1 MEQSLGGSGVGRA
14 KKVRRR
20 DDDSPDVGDMETDD
34 GGSKV
39 ASFKDK
45 LLGVNS
51 LKQKGIQINEP
62 REEFELKKVG
72 MGITSQGLSEYKES
86 LSGKNKHKAA
96 VVEENQNPNI
106 VVVEGERGGGSLA
119 LKFLY
124 CVLAS
129 SVPPGS
135 SSVKWGKSCD
145 QNHITS
151 RNKENEEVMV
161 STVEL
166 VDDISK
172 KIDSFVGLIK
182 DNINDSKERTLL
194 T

>member
-1 MEQSLGGSGVGRA
+1 
-14 KKVRRR
+14 
-20 DDDSPDVGDMETDD
+20 
-34 GGSKV
+34 
-39 ASFKDK
+39 
-45 LLGVNS
+45 
-51 LKQKGIQINEP
+51 
-62 REEFELKKVG
+62 
-72 MGITSQGLSEYKES
+72 MGITFQGLSEYKES

-145 QNHITS
+145 QNHITL

-161 STVEL
+161 LTVEL

-172 KIDSFVGLIK
+172 KID
-182 DNINDSKERTLL
+182 
-194 T
+194 

>member
-1 MEQSLGGSGVGRA
+1 
-14 KKVRRR
+14 
-20 DDDSPDVGDMETDD
+20 
-34 GGSKV
+34 
-39 ASFKDK
+39 
-45 LLGVNS
+45 
-51 LKQKGIQINEP
+51 
-62 REEFELKKVG
+62 
-72 MGITSQGLSEYKES
+72 MGITFQGLTEYKES

-119 LKFLY
+119 LEFLY

-145 QNHITS
+145 QNHITL

-182 DNINDSKERTLL
+182 DNINDSMKLQEEQRKDLINQVRCQNCL
-194 T
+194 FGFSFLCYSFG